1 MLAAEAAPDNDRI
14 TNPMFAGDDDA
25 GDAVV
30 VDTTVVDA
38 TVVVEAALPRRRCE
52 SRRQLDEALDQAES
66 GAISNREMLEK
77 MDEHFRAQLDELK
90 CALRRVRAPLAH
102 NR

>member
-25 GDAVV
+25 E
-30 VDTTVVDA
+30 TVVDA

-52 SRRQLDEALDQAES
+52 SRRQLEEALDQAES

-77 MDEHFRAQLDELK
+77 LDEHFRAQLDELK

>member
-1 MLAAEAAPDNDRI
+1 MRPFSTPLSRRLGLTYPLVAAP
-14 TNPMFAGDDDA
+14 MFI
-25 GDAVV
+25 
-30 VDTTVVDA
+30 
-38 TVVVEAALPRRRCE
+38 
-52 SRRQLDEALDQAES
+52 
-66 GAISNREMLEK
+66 ISNREMLEK